1 MEDIMPDGAKIK
13 DELSKAELNEELD
26 DALKDTF
33 PASDPVA
40 VGATT
45 SGKPDRPIDRK
56 PALIDKE
63 LVQELADHVAA
74 KQKELKQ

>member
-1 MEDIMPDGAKIK
+1 MHEASKTNGQ
-13 DELSKAELNEELD
+13 LSKAELNEELD
-26 DALKDTF
+26 AALNDTF

-45 SGKPDRPIDRK
+45 SGEPDRPIDRK
-56 PALIDKE
+56 PALIDKA

-74 KQKELKQ
+74 KQKTANK